1 MFEMSTTEGSA
12 ELMSND
18 SGWLPAQLELG
29 PGGTEQTPKDRVS
42 SQQYLAVPVLCKP
55 NPTHFVRVF
64 EKHYSGGEGKKG
76 GFVVVNLSSLNF
88 LRSYNVFILIRGIQF
103 CRLEFR

>member
-1 MFEMSTTEGSA
+1 MNWGLVA
-12 ELMSND
+12 LNR
-18 SGWLPAQLELG
+18 PQR
-29 PGGTEQTPKDRVS
+29 DRIS

-55 NPTHFVRVF
+55 NPTHFLRVF

-88 LRSYNVFILIRGIQF
+88 LRSYNIFILIRGIQF